1 MMQERDADHIRVTTS
16 GKMKGYIGYAMRRF
30 EVRETRSIGG
40 AVPWRSLPSSALLV
54 CCLGVLSCARSSLLL
69 NPSSSQQ
76 QEGPGKITVTA
87 TGAAIVTAVG
97 VVEMLKRRLPGLHQV
112 RLDARPVAI
121 PQQQHD
127 TETHHTPILPTTSG
141 HAHTPHYTATHCIA
155 C

>member
-1 MMQERDADHIRVTTS
+1 MVLYPGEAS
-16 GKMKGYIGYAMRRF
+16 PLPPLC
-30 EVRETRSIGG
+30 
-40 AVPWRSLPSSALLV
+40 AVWVFFRAHAHLFSSTL
-54 CCLGVLSCARSSLLL
+54 
-69 NPSSSQQ
+69 SSSQQ

-141 HAHTPHYTATHCIA
+141 HSHTPHYTATHCIA